1 MNKVIASLL
10 LALIA
15 APLAAQTSGDIPK
28 LVVGITVD
36 QLRTDYLQMMQHLF
50 SEKGFKR
57 LMNEGLMYENVTFDF
72 PNPDRASATASI
84 YTGTYPSYNGIP
96 SNTLYNITRKRVES
110 VLFDISKMGNYTD
123 DNTVLVF
130 VFDN

>member
-10 LALIA
+10 LALMA

-72 PNPDRASATASI
+72 PKPDRASATASI

-96 SNTLYNITRKRVES
+96 
-110 VLFDISKMGNYTD
+110 
-123 DNTVLVF
+123 
-130 VFDN
+130 